1 MGYTYPGAAPTISGD
16 TVSINR
22 FLANPTLVARR
33 LRTLLE
39 QRYISS
45 RLLPQRFNIEGG
57 AVQYETG
64 ETIFAA
70 NDPRAIAPAGE
81 YPLTNLGTGIAS
93 IAKPVKWGEDAIIT
107 DESIKR
113 QGFNPVQRGFTKL
126 VNTNVKTVDGV
137 ALSAISSA
145 VTQSTAA
152 AASWATATAAQ
163 IFKDIALAKA
173 NILALNQGYDPDVVV
188 VSDLAWANAF
198 SAFLAAGYFPRE
210 GNNPVS
216 AGGGFISVNDLKF
229 LVTPNLPTAATALIA
244 DTQVL
249 GGMADEE
256 LGGPGYTAVGGNTGV
271 EVKSI
276 RKDDTD
282 SWRIR
287 ARRTTVPVVLEPA
300 AAWKITG
307 LGV

>member
-1 MGYTYPGAAPTISGD
+1 MPTASRDRVLADYCQDLATWASGE
-16 TVSINR
+16 V
-22 FLANPTLVARR
+22 VR
-33 LRTLLE
+33 LWR
-39 QRYISS
+39 
-45 RLLPQRFNIEGG
+45 GM
-57 AVQYETG
+57 
-64 ETIFAA
+64 
-70 NDPRAIAPAGE
+70 DPDDIRGSWLTIAPAVGE
-81 YPLTNLGTGIAS
+81 VHKALVIQALTAIDNHMYAVAADAGFLYEVTWDDDYPRR
-93 IAKPVKWGEDAIIT
+93 PERVYWGQDALVT

-152 AASWATATAAQ
+152 AASWTTATAAQ

-216 AGGGFISVNDLKF
+216 AGGGFISVNGLEF

-249 GGMADEE
+249 GDMADEE